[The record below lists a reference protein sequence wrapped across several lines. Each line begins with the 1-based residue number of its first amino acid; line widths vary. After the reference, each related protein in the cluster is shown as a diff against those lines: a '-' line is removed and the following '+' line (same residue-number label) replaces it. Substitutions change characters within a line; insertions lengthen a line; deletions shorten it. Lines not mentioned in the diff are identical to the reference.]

1 MEYTRAMDKTVF
13 LEGLAQVG
21 DWTDSSMRF
30 AGYRAL
36 DQGLDTMAID
46 LFGSVLE
53 REQKDYLAAAFA
65 MLREGDLD
73 KAEKTLHV
81 SSQTSWQ
88 RLEYVEVAIMYS
100 LLRRL
105 EEQRPLTLFEDGFVE
120 QVSKKL
126 EDLGIDAHV
135 RAVDVGLFCTPKDW
149 EKLY

>member
-65 MLREGDLD
+65 MLREGDL
-73 KAEKTLHV
+73 
-81 SSQTSWQ
+81 
-88 RLEYVEVAIMYS
+88 
-100 LLRRL
+100 
-105 EEQRPLTLFEDGFVE
+105 
-120 QVSKKL
+120 
-126 EDLGIDAHV
+126 
-135 RAVDVGLFCTPKDW
+135 C
-149 EKLY
+149 